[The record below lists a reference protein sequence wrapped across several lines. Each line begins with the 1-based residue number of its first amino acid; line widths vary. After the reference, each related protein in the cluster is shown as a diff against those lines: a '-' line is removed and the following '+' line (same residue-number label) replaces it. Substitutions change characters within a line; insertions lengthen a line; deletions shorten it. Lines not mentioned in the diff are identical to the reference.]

1 MTQHLNQHLPRM
13 INHQQMGW
21 YDDDG
26 KFHFRRIYRPTRVPA
41 GDCPM
46 DFGVEEKPDILCE
59 WFGYTP
65 NQAMELR
72 RIYLK

>member
-1 MTQHLNQHLPRM
+1 M